1 MRVTFSWAELALM
14 AVIVV
19 ATFAAGHWLAMRK
32 VRQAIAKG
40 QRDMERRL
48 GALTQAITM
57 HQAGLGGGVAS
68 TDALEA
74 AEIELRPAPVL
85 EGQPLPRIEVRK
97 PGTSFQTEGIAPEIQ
112 AAIVAAAIAVLGS
125 HARVRAARRVP
136 SQDVVSP
143 WTQQGRVIVQS
154 SHNVRARG
162 R

>member
-1 MRVTFSWAELALM
+1 MTFSWAELALM

-32 VRQAIAKG
+32 VRHAIAEN

-48 GALTQAITM
+48 SALTQAITM

-68 TDALEA
+68 TDALDA
-74 AEIELRPAPVL
+74 AEIEPPPAPAL
-85 EGQPLPRIEVRK
+85 EGRPLPRIEVRK
-97 PGTSFQTEGIAPEIQ
+97 PGTSFQAEGIAPEIQ
-112 AAIVAAAIAVLGS
+112 AAIAAAAIAVLGS
-125 HARVRAARRVP
+125 HARVRAARRIP

-154 SHNVRARG
+154 SHNLRARG